1 MSGGKV
7 VRLSHKNA
15 TEAKESTK
23 NGKFKHKGQFKTH
36 NTMKEEDL
44 FDLTFD
50 LTLAVIR
57 KRGDGRITSIQ
68 PYESQGERTICVS
81 YDEQQARIA
90 VVFHQ
95 SDYIQIRCSFTF
107 TSFVQTFEYV
117 FDDKMT
123 KKQKEKILGILLD
136 NALTNGNGTNE
147 EILFTI
153 N

>member
-7 VRLSHKNA
+7 VKEEHKNA
-15 TEAKESTK
+15 PHAKESSK
-23 NGKFKHKGQFKTH
+23 NGKFKHKGQFKKQ

-44 FDLTFD
+44 FDLT
-50 LTLAVIR
+50 LKVVRA
-57 KRGDGRITSIQ
+57 RGAGKIKEIQ
-68 PYESQGERTICVS
+68 PYESQGERTIS
-81 YDEQQARIA
+81 IDYDEQQARIA
-90 VVFHQ
+90 VVFHE

-136 NALTNGNGTNE
+136 NALQNGNGTNE

>member
-1 MSGGKV
+1 MLGGKV
-7 VRLSHKNA
+7 VKEKHKTA
-15 TEAKESTK
+15 TEAKESSK
-23 NGKFKHKGQFKTH
+23 NGKFKHKGQLKTH

-50 LTLAVIR
+50 LTLALIR

-68 PYESQGERTICVS
+68 PYESQGERTIS
-81 YDEQQARIA
+81 IDYDEQHARIA

-95 SDYIQIRCSFTF
+95 NDYIQIRCSFTF

-117 FDDKMT
+117 FDDKMK

-136 NALTNGNGTNE
+136 NALQNGNGTSE

>member
-1 MSGGKV
+1 MLGGKV
-7 VRLSHKNA
+7 VNEEHKNA
-15 TEAKESTK
+15 PHAKESSK
-23 NGKFKHKGQFKTH
+23 NGKFKHKGQLKKQ

-107 TSFVQTFEYV
+107 TSFVQTFEYI

-136 NALTNGNGTNE
+136 NALQNGNGTNE